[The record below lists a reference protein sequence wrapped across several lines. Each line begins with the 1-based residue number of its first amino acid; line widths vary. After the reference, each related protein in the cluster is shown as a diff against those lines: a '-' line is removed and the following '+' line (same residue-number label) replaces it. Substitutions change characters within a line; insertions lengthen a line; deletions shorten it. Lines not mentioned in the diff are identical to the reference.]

1 MQNLLETSLLVLAG
15 MGFVSAILFFSIAWR
30 SKRGPTHIFWFAC
43 LSLGAGVYGLQQSAF
58 YGVQTVPAY
67 FSLLRWEM
75 WVVAYVGIASLWF
88 VASYTE
94 TRPPRP
100 LLWCLTTVLA
110 FLPCVRVFHP
120 WTLLYSAVSGIHRGS
135 AWWGPSVSVD
145 GTPTLVLPVYLG
157 FLLLMPVLQIAMVLR
172 SQGLAVR
179 TRRRLLLALAAFLAL
194 VLWDCAVL
202 LGALRLPY
210 LGEFS
215 LFAFLW
221 IAGSALVSDYLAAEE
236 AQRQL
241 LVHRHNFEQIFNN
254 AFQFVGLLDLEG
266 RLIEANQTALRFAG
280 LSLEQVRGRFF
291 WECPWWT
298 HDPVMVARLRTAVA
312 EARQT
317 RQLVRFEA
325 THLNTAGE
333 LRQID
338 CSLRTLLAPDG
349 SLQGLIPEG
358 RDITEFKRAEESLVR
373 EKAFSD
379 AVINGLPGAFFMF
392 RRDGRLVRWNAE
404 YARVTGVNP
413 ATAEQYEFLSRIAD
427 EDKVRVS
434 EAVERVFREGG
445 AAIEAN
451 VVDLTG
457 RHVPFDFAACRL
469 QIGDQIYLVGTAY
482 DITVRRQAEERLR
495 QGEKMRVLGQ
505 MASGIAHDFNNLLG
519 GVIGFAEVLKA
530 SVGEDPQLVECAD
543 KILTSANRA
552 AAITMKLRTFSRQS
566 PFVLA
571 PVDLHQVIEEAVELL
586 RHTIGAHIP
595 IVRHLDAAEAVVQG
609 DAAEIQSAIMNL
621 GMNARDAMPR
631 GGTVTVATKVL
642 ELQAPLRLA
651 QDFELPVGRYIELS
665 VADTGTGMDAAV
677 QSRLF
682 EPFFTTKGVGK
693 GTGLGLAN
701 VFGCMKQHQGA
712 IGVHSEPGRGT
723 TFRLVFP
730 LVRQG

>member
-1 MQNLLETSLLVLAG
+1 
-15 MGFVSAILFFSIAWR
+15 
-30 SKRGPTHIFWFAC
+30 
-43 LSLGAGVYGLQQSAF
+43 
-58 YGVQTVPAY
+58 
-67 FSLLRWEM
+67 
-75 WVVAYVGIASLWF
+75 
-88 VASYTE
+88 
-94 TRPPRP
+94 
-100 LLWCLTTVLA
+100 
-110 FLPCVRVFHP
+110 
-120 WTLLYSAVSGIHRGS
+120 
-135 AWWGPSVSVD
+135 
-145 GTPTLVLPVYLG
+145 
-157 FLLLMPVLQIAMVLR
+157 
-172 SQGLAVR
+172 
-179 TRRRLLLALAAFLAL
+179 
-194 VLWDCAVL
+194 
-202 LGALRLPY
+202 
-210 LGEFS
+210 
-215 LFAFLW
+215 
-221 IAGSALVSDYLAAEE
+221 
-236 AQRQL
+236 
-241 LVHRHNFEQIFNN
+241 
-254 AFQFVGLLDLEG
+254 
-266 RLIEANQTALRFAG
+266 
-280 LSLEQVRGRFF
+280 
-291 WECPWWT
+291 
-298 HDPVMVARLRTAVA
+298 
-312 EARQT
+312 
-317 RQLVRFEA
+317 
-325 THLNTAGE
+325 
-333 LRQID
+333 
-338 CSLRTLLAPDG
+338 
-349 SLQGLIPEG
+349 
-358 RDITEFKRAEESLVR
+358 
-373 EKAFSD
+373 
-379 AVINGLPGAFFMF
+379 
-392 RRDGRLVRWNAE
+392 
-404 YARVTGVNP
+404 
-413 ATAEQYEFLSRIAD
+413 LSRIAD
-427 EDKVRVS
+427 EDKVRVF

-571 PVDLHQVIEEAVELL
+571 PVDLHQVVEEAVELL